1 MDGLSHVAELKLSK
15 KSKELNGATRGWRI
29 FIIGG
34 LLKIGKAGAKGEIL
48 FSISSFEFSRRRA
61 F

>member
-34 LLKIGKAGAKGEIL
+34 LLKIGKAEAKGEIL
-48 FSISSFEFSRRRA
+48 FSIS
-61 F
+61 

>member
-1 MDGLSHVAELKLSK
+1 MSHVAELKLSK

-34 LLKIGKAGAKGEIL
+34 LVEIGRQEPKVK
-48 FSISSFEFSRRRA
+48 FYFQ
-61 F
+61 

>member
-15 KSKELNGATRGWRI
+15 KSKEFNGATRGWRI

-34 LLKIGKAGAKGEIL
+34 LKIGKAGAKGEIL
-48 FSISSFEFSRRRA
+48 FSISSFEFSRCA